1 MPELPSTP
9 SVPLRVLIV
18 EDDVANRDV
27 MQLVLES
34 AGFSVTTAGTGAEAL
49 ERVSQEA
56 PDAVLLDLGL
66 PDQPGEAVSAAIRA
80 RLAPAPRI
88 IITSG
93 MLLDSHDA
101 ALLGADAV
109 LRKPFG
115 PDRLIE
121 IVRSSAFDVRSSEF
135 EVRSAG

>member
-66 PDQPGEAVSAAIRA
+66 PDQPGEVVSAAIRE

-121 IVRSSAFDVRSSEF
+121 IVRSSEF

>member
-1 MPELPSTP
+1 M
-9 SVPLRVLIV
+9 RVLIV

-27 MQLVLES
+27 MTLVLES
-34 AGFSVTTAGTGAEAL
+34 AGLVVSAAGTGAEAL
-49 ERVSQEA
+49 ERAARER

-66 PDQPGEAVSAAIRA
+66 PDQPGEDVAAAIRE
-80 RLAPAPRI
+80 RVVPAPRI

-93 MLLDSHDA
+93 TLLDGADA
-101 ALLGADAV
+101 AMLGADAV

-121 IVRSSAFDVRSSEF
+121 IVRSSEF
-135 EVRSAG
+135 EVRSSECT